1 MSLGLL
7 AIGIAVGV
15 ISGMVGVGGGIFLV
29 PALHYLFKFSQHEAQ
44 GTSIAV
50 LVPPIGIFAALTY
63 YRNGYVRLPVVA
75 WIAVGF
81 ALGAFLGAVLAGQ
94 IGEGVLRRGF
104 GLFMLF
110 IALQMVFAGDEPRL
124 RTVLPSAVATGAV
137 GVLAWS
143 ERRFGFGHR
152 LRRRLVRWILRR
164 RPPHD
169 LDGDIEYHI

>member
-1 MSLGLL
+1 MGFGLL
-7 AIGIAVGV
+7 AVGLAIGVV
-15 ISGMVGVGGGIFLV
+15 SGMVGVGGGVFLV

-50 LVPPIGIFAALTY
+50 LVPPIGIFAALEY
-63 YRNGYVRLPVVA
+63 WRHGFVRLPVVA

-81 ALGAFLGAVLAGQ
+81 ACGAFLGAMLAGR
-94 IGEGVLRRGF
+94 IDETVLRQTF

-110 IALQMVFAGDEPRL
+110 VALQMVFTGAEPHL
-124 RTVLPSAVATGAV
+124 RAVLPTAVATGAV

-143 ERRFGFGHR
+143 ERRFGFGR
-152 LRRRLVRWILRR
+152 RTRRRLVRWVRRR
-164 RPPHD
+164 RPPHQ